1 MNEKLKNNTP
11 ISEPNSFKTKY
22 LQNDMKKRTDT
33 HINETEKKKDES
45 NVERE
50 KKTST
55 KTSEELYIFL
65 SNTNLFF

>member
-1 MNEKLKNNTP
+1 MNEKLKDTTP

-45 NVERE
+45 NVER

-55 KTSEELYIFL
+55 KTSEELC
-65 SNTNLFF
+65 FFFVEH